1 LLNSNRKAPKTKGSS
16 YRVSRFSTWDLCGNG
31 RFLICRTCDSIGDFS
46 LSGSTAPVFMAH
58 YILHKAWDSDVYTV
72 LKDRSGYG
80 IAHWKELE
88 DEGIL
93 EGVEMREGRASF
105 RMTEDAL
112 FILALVF

>member
-1 LLNSNRKAPKTKGSS
+1 LLNSNRKPPTKGSS
-16 YRVSRFSTWDLCGNG
+16 SRVSRFSTWDLCGNG
-31 RFLICRTCDSIGDFS
+31 YFLICRTCDSIQDFS
-46 LSGSTAPVFMAH
+46 LSGNSVTPVFMAH

-112 FILALVF
+112 FILALMF